1 LRTLVTLLIAIPVV
15 IVLMA
20 LAVVNNQPTTVVFDP
35 FTPETPFYAVTVPLY
50 VVFFVSLM
58 LGIVLGGVSAWMRQ
72 GRFRKAA
79 RQNRREAARWHD
91 EADRLKEEREPVG
104 PGLPAPKSRRAA

>member
-1 LRTLVTLLIAIPVV
+1 MRTLVTLLIAIPVV

-35 FTPETPFYAVTVPLY
+35 FTPATPFLAVTLPLY
-50 VVFFVSLM
+50 AFFFVTLM
-58 LGIVLGGVSAWMRQ
+58 AGIVIGGAAAWLRQ

-79 RQNRREAARWHD
+79 RRNRREADRWHQ
-91 EADRLKEEREPVG
+91 EADRLKASQPASG
-104 PGLPAPKSRRAA
+104 APALPAPRRAA